1 MNAVDAMKTM
11 NASGQRV
18 AIVGVTGR
26 MGREIRVLAAEAGF
40 WVTAGVS
47 GSANDTVEGVEVVER
62 VDQLDA
68 SKIDVVID
76 FSLPEITND
85 VIAWC
90 VRARKPLV
98 SGVTGLTEPQKTAL
112 TVAGREIALL
122 WAPNMS
128 LGVAVMARMLAELC
142 HLDGF
147 DFQVEALHH
156 ARKKDKPSGTA
167 FFLQERLKAAV
178 QVPVP
183 QPLAIRGGGI
193 FGIHRIWAMGEEET
207 ITIEHT
213 AMNRRVFARGALRA
227 AQWILKKGPGLYR
240 MDDVLGT

>member
-1 MNAVDAMKTM
+1 MNAVNT
-11 NASGQRV
+11 NGQRI
-18 AIVGVTGR
+18 AIVGITGR
-26 MGREIRVLAAEAGF
+26 MGREIRVLAVEAGF
-40 WVTAGVS
+40 WVTTGVS
-47 GSANDTVEGVEVVER
+47 GSASDVIEGVEVVDR
-62 VDQLDA
+62 VDRLDT

-98 SGVTGLTEPQKTAL
+98 SGVTGLTESQKAAFM
-112 TVAGREIALL
+112 VAGQEIALL

-128 LGVAVMARMLAELC
+128 LGIAVMARMLAELR

-147 DFQVEALHH
+147 DFQIEELHH
-156 ARKKDKPSGTA
+156 GRKKDKPSGTA
-167 FFLQERLKAAV
+167 LFLQERLKAAV
-178 QVPVP
+178 QAPVP

-193 FGIHRIWAMGEEET
+193 FGIHRTWAMGEEET
-207 ITIEHT
+207 ITIEHM

-227 AQWILKKGPGLYR
+227 AQWILKKAPGLYR